1 MSQRAQVGTP
11 WPAVSVLLRN
21 TFLCVQVPSSSAQA
35 APDRPGGSSAEQSMQ
50 GDRARAQAAEAA
62 ARRFEASRA
71 AEEEEEDQPAPRK
84 QQGWLRRLLFGHGS
98 DGNPAAQAALA
109 AGSGWTAAAV
119 L

>member
-1 MSQRAQVGTP
+1 
-11 WPAVSVLLRN
+11 
-21 TFLCVQVPSSSAQA
+21 
-35 APDRPGGSSAEQSMQ
+35 MQ

-62 ARRFEASRA
+62 AQQFEASRA

-84 QQGWLRRLLFGHGS
+84 QRGWLGKLFFGHVS

-109 AGSGWTAAAV
+109 AGSGWTGAAV